1 MEQCFKQKSSFRT
14 IRIILFS
21 LSMLFAYATNGYAQN
36 MVRGVVT
43 DVTGDPLP
51 GVSVVVKGTTT
62 GTTTDIDGRYSIN
75 ASNTATLEF
84 SYIGMNKQEI
94 KVNGRS
100 TINIILKEDVANLDE
115 VVVVGYGTQ
124 KKAHLTGSVA
134 TVSQKDMLKT
144 TASNM
149 SQTLVGKLPGLITQQ
164 SLGQPGSDD
173 VSILIRGYSSFSGS
187 GTVLVLVDGVERAMG
202 QVDPN
207 DVESVTIL
215 KDAASCA
222 VYGMKAANGVVLV
235 TTKHGQEGK
244 TDITYRGSM
253 TLSHATTLPK
263 MMNGTQYMQW
273 YNLARKLDNNGV
285 DNPYFT
291 DEEIAATYNG
301 DPTDGFENTDWTSD
315 LYKTTLMHQ
324 HNLSINGGSNKVRYF
339 ISGGYLHQDG
349 IIKGNKNERSNF
361 RSNIDVQATKDIKVS
376 LNTAALIKDYYQPG
390 GYSYGNQQAYSIFH
404 QLLYSI
410 PFVPK
415 EYEGY
420 PTSAYRGATSAANP
434 IYGSANSGFQ
444 ESRTVRIESSAN
456 VEYTAPFLKGLK
468 ANMFISWDWQDLA
481 SKTFAYAYSV
491 NAYDSSTKS
500 YSYVQSANLLADGNL
515 YQGDQKSQQ
524 VILRPTISYNNKF
537 GLHDVGALFLY
548 EQTQVKSSVLNASRT
563 DYDLFDLPEISL
575 GDAQTA
581 TNSGSSGK
589 SAYAAYV
596 GRLNYA
602 YANKYLAEASF
613 RYDGSYKFAKGH
625 RWGFFPSVS
634 LGWVMSEENFFKDAL
649 PKIDYFKLR
658 GSFGILGSDNVSAF
672 LYRKSY
678 SYTNNGVVFGS
689 TPNTQG
695 TLSNTVAY
703 PNERLTWEKTKSY
716 NLGFDLSAWNGLLG
730 VEFDVFYKY
739 TYDILQS
746 VSNIYPPSLGGH
758 YPSSENTGTFDNR
771 GFEIALKHRNRIGE
785 FSYSLNGNLSY
796 AHNRILSR
804 TQADNT
810 LPWQSVL
817 GSSVGEL
824 WGLKALGLYQSE
836 EEIANS
842 PQVSWNT
849 PRVGDIKYAD
859 INGDGKIDS
868 NDRIKISRGIRPEM
882 MFALMADA
890 NYKGFDL
897 SVQFQGAALCD
908 KMLQYSWQDL
918 NGATDMTPM
927 TRPWYANWDNAP
939 LYLVENSWRPDH
951 TNAEY
956 PRLTVSSVS
965 HSNYAQQSDFWK
977 RNGAYL
983 RLKNVTLGYTLPKA
997 WTNKMG
1003 LSNIRVYANGTN
1015 LLTFTDFKYID
1026 PESTNVATG
1035 YYPQQRTF
1043 SFGIDVRF

>member
-1 MEQCFKQKSSFRT
+1 
-14 IRIILFS
+14 
-21 LSMLFAYATNGYAQN
+21 
-36 MVRGVVT
+36 
-43 DVTGDPLP
+43 
-51 GVSVVVKGTTT
+51 
-62 GTTTDIDGRYSIN
+62 
-75 ASNTATLEF
+75 
-84 SYIGMNKQEI
+84 
-94 KVNGRS
+94 
-100 TINIILKEDVANLDE
+100 
-115 VVVVGYGTQ
+115 
-124 KKAHLTGSVA
+124 
-134 TVSQKDMLKT
+134 
-144 TASNM
+144 
-149 SQTLVGKLPGLITQQ
+149 
-164 SLGQPGSDD
+164 
-173 VSILIRGYSSFSGS
+173 
-187 GTVLVLVDGVERAMG
+187 
-202 QVDPN
+202 
-207 DVESVTIL
+207 
-215 KDAASCA
+215 
-222 VYGMKAANGVVLV
+222 
-235 TTKHGQEGK
+235 
-244 TDITYRGSM
+244 
-253 TLSHATTLPK
+253 
-263 MMNGTQYMQW
+263 
-273 YNLARKLDNNGV
+273 
-285 DNPYFT
+285 
-291 DEEIAATYNG
+291 
-301 DPTDGFENTDWTSD
+301 
-315 LYKTTLMHQ
+315 
-324 HNLSINGGSNKVRYF
+324 
-339 ISGGYLHQDG
+339 
-349 IIKGNKNERSNF
+349 
-361 RSNIDVQATKDIKVS
+361 
-376 LNTAALIKDYYQPG
+376 
-390 GYSYGNQQAYSIFH
+390 
-404 QLLYSI
+404 
-410 PFVPK
+410 
-415 EYEGY
+415 
-420 PTSAYRGATSAANP
+420 
-434 IYGSANSGFQ
+434 
-444 ESRTVRIESSAN
+444 
-456 VEYTAPFLKGLK
+456 
-468 ANMFISWDWQDLA
+468 
-481 SKTFAYAYSV
+481 
-491 NAYDSSTKS
+491 
-500 YSYVQSANLLADGNL
+500 
-515 YQGDQKSQQ
+515 
-524 VILRPTISYNNKF
+524 
-537 GLHDVGALFLY
+537 
-548 EQTQVKSSVLNASRT
+548 
-563 DYDLFDLPEISL
+563 
-575 GDAQTA
+575 
-581 TNSGSSGK
+581 
-589 SAYAAYV
+589 
-596 GRLNYA
+596 
-602 YANKYLAEASF
+602 
-613 RYDGSYKFAKGH
+613 
-625 RWGFFPSVS
+625 
-634 LGWVMSEENFFKDAL
+634 MSEEDFFKDAL

-965 HSNYAQQSDFWK
+965 HSNNCLLYTSD
-977 RNGAYL
+977 AADEL
-983 RLKNVTLGYTLPKA
+983 
-997 WTNKMG
+997 
-1003 LSNIRVYANGTN
+1003 
-1015 LLTFTDFKYID
+1015 
-1026 PESTNVATG
+1026 
-1035 YYPQQRTF
+1035 
-1043 SFGIDVRF
+1043 

>member
-1 MEQCFKQKSSFRT
+1 M
-14 IRIILFS
+14 
-21 LSMLFAYATNGYAQN
+21 
-36 MVRGVVT
+36 
-43 DVTGDPLP
+43 
-51 GVSVVVKGTTT
+51 
-62 GTTTDIDGRYSIN
+62 
-75 ASNTATLEF
+75 
-84 SYIGMNKQEI
+84 
-94 KVNGRS
+94 
-100 TINIILKEDVANLDE
+100 
-115 VVVVGYGTQ
+115 
-124 KKAHLTGSVA
+124 
-134 TVSQKDMLKT
+134 
-144 TASNM
+144 
-149 SQTLVGKLPGLITQQ
+149 
-164 SLGQPGSDD
+164 
-173 VSILIRGYSSFSGS
+173 
-187 GTVLVLVDGVERAMG
+187 
-202 QVDPN
+202 
-207 DVESVTIL
+207 
-215 KDAASCA
+215 
-222 VYGMKAANGVVLV
+222 
-235 TTKHGQEGK
+235 
-244 TDITYRGSM
+244 
-253 TLSHATTLPK
+253 
-263 MMNGTQYMQW
+263 
-273 YNLARKLDNNGV
+273 
-285 DNPYFT
+285 
-291 DEEIAATYNG
+291 
-301 DPTDGFENTDWTSD
+301 
-315 LYKTTLMHQ
+315 
-324 HNLSINGGSNKVRYF
+324 
-339 ISGGYLHQDG
+339 
-349 IIKGNKNERSNF
+349 
-361 RSNIDVQATKDIKVS
+361 
-376 LNTAALIKDYYQPG
+376 
-390 GYSYGNQQAYSIFH
+390 
-404 QLLYSI
+404 
-410 PFVPK
+410 
-415 EYEGY
+415 
-420 PTSAYRGATSAANP
+420 
-434 IYGSANSGFQ
+434 
-444 ESRTVRIESSAN
+444 
-456 VEYTAPFLKGLK
+456 
-468 ANMFISWDWQDLA
+468 
-481 SKTFAYAYSV
+481 
-491 NAYDSSTKS
+491 
-500 YSYVQSANLLADGNL
+500 
-515 YQGDQKSQQ
+515 
-524 VILRPTISYNNKF
+524 
-537 GLHDVGALFLY
+537 
-548 EQTQVKSSVLNASRT
+548 
-563 DYDLFDLPEISL
+563 
-575 GDAQTA
+575 
-581 TNSGSSGK
+581 
-589 SAYAAYV
+589 
-596 GRLNYA
+596 
-602 YANKYLAEASF
+602 
-613 RYDGSYKFAKGH
+613 
-625 RWGFFPSVS
+625 
-634 LGWVMSEENFFKDAL
+634 
-649 PKIDYFKLR
+649 
-658 GSFGILGSDNVSAF
+658 
-672 LYRKSY
+672 YRKSY

-965 HSNYAQQSDFWK
+965 HSNNAQQSDFWK